1 MWKGPFMK
9 AENMFSPPDKT
20 KKVIKPLAELTL
32 SQVHEKK
39 KKRKEKRTSLLLIS

>member
-9 AENMFSPPDKT
+9 AENKFRPPDKT

-39 KKRKEKRTSLLLIS
+39 RKKNFTVANFLSPI

>member
-9 AENMFSPPDKT
+9 AENMFSSPDKT

-39 KKRKEKRTSLLLIS
+39 KKRNEKKNSLLLIS